1 MAPTQVNDSDDTT
14 LKLAGDA
21 PTASATAS
29 ATAAVTD
36 SAVPDGFVPLRMG
49 GDYIELNGPIYVR
62 VEAGQLQLGFRVE
75 KRHTNPMGICHGG
88 WMASFADMVLPISVH
103 HQNKELRSRFLPTIS
118 LQLDYLAPGSLGAWV
133 QGTGQ
138 LLRHTKSLV
147 FAQGL
152 ITVDGEPAV
161 RMSGVFKIGPP
172 FEFRKLAAQPAS
184 THVER

>member
-1 MAPTQVNDSDDTT
+1 
-14 LKLAGDA
+14 
-21 PTASATAS
+21 
-29 ATAAVTD
+29 
-36 SAVPDGFVPLRMG
+36 MG

-118 LQLDYLAPGSLGAWV
+118 LQLDYLAPGPLGAWV

>member
-1 MAPTQVNDSDDTT
+1 MAPTQVNDSNDTAQR
-14 LKLAGDA
+14 LPDDA
-21 PTASATAS
+21 PNASPIASATVS
-29 ATAAVTD
+29 AKVNTI
-36 SAVPDGFVPLRMG
+36 PDGFVPLRMG

-172 FEFRKLAAQPAS
+172 FEFRKLADQPAS
-184 THVER
+184 TQVER

>member
-14 LKLAGDA
+14 PKLAGDA

-36 SAVPDGFVPLRMG
+36 SAVPSGFVPLRMG

-88 WMASFADMVLPISVH
+88 WMASFADMVLPIAVH
-103 HQNKELRSRFLPTIS
+103 HQNKELRGRFLPTIS

-161 RMSGVFKIGPP
+161 RMSGVFKIGAP
-172 FEFRKLAAQPAS
+172 FDFRKLAAQS
-184 THVER
+184 TSTQVER